1 MFGKSKWGK
10 GSPRRYLGGI
20 EMRIQHNITALN
32 SYRQLNSNN
41 NSVAKNLEKLS
52 SGYRINRAGDD
63 AAGLAIS
70 EKMRAQIKG
79 LEAAQKN
86 ANDGI
91 SLIQTAEGNLTEVH
105 SMLNRMVELATM
117 ASNGTY
123 EDTNRGQYQKEIDA
137 LNEEIDRI
145 SQSANFNGKKLLDG
159 TLSTYSGLEI
169 GTLQDKAAV
178 NSAVDFATM
187 GPAVDGVYTGGKA
200 ETKHSAT
207 FYIGDI
213 TNNAADAKDLTLK
226 YKDNNGVEQTVTFSV
241 AKDTKLT
248 AQQIYEGLK
257 NGTGIN
263 DTGTAI
269 SGTDHGKFTDLFDVS
284 LDGSILTVTAKNEN
298 GATINGGTIKSD
310 KVAVGELSVA
320 NFEATDI
327 TAATKHINEDLANAG
342 TATNVT
348 FGQHGQV
355 TAFVDKTA
363 GTYQIA
369 STSLEITKGAADLH
383 NTAVKVGDSTYVF
396 KTAGKGDLKGV
407 DPSKVKVVDLGAG
420 DAAAVAAQKLAA
432 AITASEGTNGG
443 YMATAKAP
451 VAGAGNLQTGTAAT
465 ITIFESTNRANQI
478 INQGGPATKGADV
491 ASIQAIELEAA
502 SGTADITIDKDKLVS
517 GTTVSVGGKNYM
529 LTTEEKTGSKTTTYV
544 KYNKEDSSEEIAK
557 KLAAAIGE
565 GASAAGNK
573 VTATTKEAVEA
584 LGKGLVL
591 QVGESNDSYQKMNV
605 AIKSTSTK
613 SLGVDKV
620 DVTSEDSAGAAIDTI
635 NTAIDKVSDIR
646 ATLGALQ
653 NRLDHTINNL
663 GVATENI
670 TAAESRI
677 RDTDMAKEMM
687 DFTKNNILVQAA
699 QAMLAQANMVP
710 QSVLQLL
717 Q

>member
-1 MFGKSKWGK
+1 M
-10 GSPRRYLGGI
+10 
-20 EMRIQHNITALN
+20 
-32 SYRQLNSNN
+32 
-41 NSVAKNLEKLS
+41 
-52 SGYRINRAGDD
+52 
-63 AAGLAIS
+63 
-70 EKMRAQIKG
+70 
-79 LEAAQKN
+79 
-86 ANDGI
+86 
-91 SLIQTAEGNLTEVH
+91 
-105 SMLNRMVELATM
+105 
-117 ASNGTY
+117 
-123 EDTNRGQYQKEIDA
+123 
-137 LNEEIDRI
+137 
-145 SQSANFNGKKLLDG
+145 
-159 TLSTYSGLEI
+159 
-169 GTLQDKAAV
+169 
-178 NSAVDFATM
+178 
-187 GPAVDGVYTGGKA
+187 
-200 ETKHSAT
+200 
-207 FYIGDI
+207 
-213 TNNAADAKDLTLK
+213 
-226 YKDNNGVEQTVTFSV
+226 
-241 AKDTKLT
+241 
-248 AQQIYEGLK
+248 
-257 NGTGIN
+257 
-263 DTGTAI
+263 
-269 SGTDHGKFTDLFDVS
+269 
-284 LDGSILTVTAKNEN
+284 
-298 GATINGGTIKSD
+298 
-310 KVAVGELSVA
+310 
-320 NFEATDI
+320 
-327 TAATKHINEDLANAG
+327 
-342 TATNVT
+342 
-348 FGQHGQV
+348 
-355 TAFVDKTA
+355 
-363 GTYQIA
+363 
-369 STSLEITKGAADLH
+369 
-383 NTAVKVGDSTYVF
+383 
-396 KTAGKGDLKGV
+396 
-407 DPSKVKVVDLGAG
+407 KVVDLGKG

-443 YMATAKAP
+443 YMATA
-451 VAGAGNLQTGTAAT
+451 QGTAGLGTGNTAT
-465 ITIFESTNRANQI
+465 IAIFESTNRANQI

-491 ASIQAIELEAA
+491 ASIQAIELDAA

-565 GASAAGNK
+565 GASADGNK

-646 ATLGALQ
+646 ASLGALQ